1 MDKRD
6 WKQIGERLKKRTWRW
21 LHKQSAFRK
30 CKLMWKKLQRRGI
43 FQKWQGRNKL
53 SYAMCALFC
62 MTFVLL
68 GICLLLQGIDDR
80 DGVIAAGKNPSVQGQ
95 KDPDGPGKNPENPED
110 IPSPSDPRNQEFA
123 LQPGNVPGTFEADEE
138 KVVYLTFD
146 DGPSKNTEKI
156 LDILEQ
162 YQVKATF
169 FITGQQAEYRP
180 MIKKAYEQGH
190 TIGLHTY
197 SHDYAQVYSSVDAY
211 FEDLQKIGEVAKE
224 QIGYVPCFIR
234 FPGGASNTIS
244 ANYTPGIMTQL
255 ASMVQ
260 EQGYQYYDWNAA
272 SGDGGVCTTEE
283 IIQNSTSCNL
293 NKIMLLCHD
302 SGAKDTTVEG
312 LPAVIEYFKG
322 QGYVFKAIDRKSYV
336 VHHGINN

>member
-1 MDKRD
+1 MNKNE
-6 WKQIGERLKKRTWRW
+6 WKQIGERLTKRIQRW
-21 LHKQSAFRK
+21 LHKQRVFRK
-30 CKLMWKKLQRRGI
+30 CKYIWKKIQRQGI
-43 FQKWQGRNKL
+43 FRIWQGKNKL
-53 SYAMCALFC
+53 SLAMGAVFC
-62 MTFVLL
+62 LSFILL
-68 GICLLLQGIDDR
+68 GVCLILQDTENR
-80 DGVIAAGKNPSVQGQ
+80 KGVIAAGKDHIVQEQPGSHEEGSD
-95 KDPDGPGKNPENPED
+95 KPDT
-110 IPSPSDPRNQEFA
+110 SDPRNQEFA
-123 LQPGNVPGTFEADEE
+123 VQPGNVPGTFEADEE

-146 DGPSKNTEKI
+146 DGPSHNTERV
-156 LDILEQ
+156 LDILER

-169 FITGQQAEYRP
+169 FITGQQEEYRP

-197 SHDYAQVYSSVDAY
+197 SHDYAQVYSSTDAY
-211 FEDLQKIGEVAKE
+211 FQDLQAVGEVARE

-234 FPGGASNTIS
+234 FPGGTSNTIS
-244 ANYTPGIMTQL
+244 ANYTQGIMTQL

-260 EQGYQYYDWNAA
+260 ERGFQYYDWNAA

-283 IIQNSTSCNL
+283 IIRNSTSCNL

-302 SGAKDTTVEG
+302 SGTKDTTVEG
-312 LPAVIEYFKG
+312 LPAVIEYFQN